1 MNFWDQAFDT
11 PHYKYGTEPNAFL
24 RAQAHRLPEGST
36 VLVPGDG
43 EGRNGVWLARQGHAV
58 LSVDI
63 SAVGLRKAGELAAQH
78 GVQLRT
84 LEADLAAWTP
94 APASADAVVLTYVHL
109 PAALR
114 TAVHRN
120 LAQALRPGGWLLL
133 EAFHPQQL
141 QYQSGGPK
149 DAALL
154 YTLEQLRA
162 DFDGLLHEV
171 LSEEC
176 TIELDEGPGHRGT
189 ARVVRWLGCA
199 PVQGLSPLP
208 DALPE
213 AAAER
218 PHGTHPQE
226 LAPS

>member
-24 RAQAHRLPEGST
+24 RANAHRLHPGST

-58 LSVDI
+58 LSVDS
-63 SAVGLRKAGELAAQH
+63 SAVGLRKAHALAAEQ

-114 TAVHRN
+114 SAVHRN
-120 LAQALRPGGWLLL
+120 LARALRPGGLLLL

-141 QYQSGGPK
+141 QFQSGGPK

-154 YTLEQLRA
+154 YTLEQLRS

-171 LSEEC
+171 LAEEC
-176 TIELDEGPGHRGT
+176 TVELDEGPGHHGT
-189 ARVVRWLGCA
+189 AYVVRWLGCA
-199 PVQGLSPLP
+199 PVQGLRTLP
-208 DALPE
+208 DAALV
-213 AAAER
+213 ADADR
-218 PHGTHPQE
+218 LHDT
-226 LAPS
+226 PSEKHTPP

>member
-1 MNFWDQAFDT
+1 MNFWDQTFDA
-11 PHYKYGTEPNAFL
+11 PGYKYGTEPNAFL
-24 RAQAHRLPEGST
+24 RAQAQRLHAGST

-58 LSVDI
+58 LSVDS
-63 SAVGLRKAGELAAQH
+63 SAVGLRKAAELAAEH
-78 GVQLRT
+78 GVPLRT
-84 LEADLAAWTP
+84 LQADLAAWTP

-109 PAALR
+109 PAELR
-114 TAVHRN
+114 SAVHRN
-120 LAQALRPGGWLLL
+120 LALALRPGGWLLL

-171 LSEEC
+171 LAQEC
-176 TIELDEGPGHRGT
+176 TVELDEGPGHHGP
-189 ARVVRWLGCA
+189 AHVVRWLGCA
-199 PVQGLSPLP
+199 PAQGT
-208 DALPE
+208 E
-213 AAAER
+213 ADR
-218 PHGTHPQE
+218 PHDHPPPQYT
-226 LAPS
+226 PS

>member
-24 RAQAHRLPEGST
+24 RAQAHRLHAGSS

-58 LSVDI
+58 LSVDS
-63 SAVGLRKAGELAAQH
+63 SAVGLRKARELAAAQ
-78 GVQLRT
+78 GVPLRT
-84 LEADLAAWTP
+84 LEADLAAWAP
-94 APASADAVVLTYVHL
+94 APASCDAVVLIYVHL

-114 TAVHRN
+114 STVHRT
-120 LAQALRPGGWLLL
+120 LACALRPGGWLLL

-154 YTLEQLRA
+154 YTLAQLRG
-162 DFDGLLHEV
+162 DFWGVLHEV
-171 LSEEC
+171 LADEC
-176 TIELDEGPGHRGT
+176 TVPLDEGPGHHGPGH
-189 ARVVRWLGCA
+189 VVRWLGQA
-199 PVQGLSPLP
+199 PAQPAAHPHPLQESPP
-208 DALPE
+208 
-213 AAAER
+213 
-218 PHGTHPQE
+218 
-226 LAPS
+226 

>member
-24 RAQAHRLPEGST
+24 RAQAHRLHSASS

-58 LSVDI
+58 LSVDS
-63 SAVGLRKAGELAAQH
+63 SAVGLRKARELAAEQ

-84 LEADLAAWTP
+84 LEADLADWTP
-94 APASADAVVLTYVHL
+94 APASLDAVVLVYVHL

-114 TAVHRN
+114 STVHRT

-154 YTLEQLRA
+154 YTLAQLRA
-162 DFDGLLHEV
+162 DFGGVLNEV
-171 LSEEC
+171 LADEC
-176 TIELDEGPGHRGT
+176 TVQLDEGPGHHGPGH
-189 ARVVRWLGCA
+189 VVRWLGQA
-199 PVQGLSPLP
+199 PAQPVAHPHLLQESPP
-208 DALPE
+208 
-213 AAAER
+213 
-218 PHGTHPQE
+218 
-226 LAPS
+226 

>member
-24 RAQAHRLPEGST
+24 RAQAHRLRAGSS

-58 LSVDI
+58 LSVDS
-63 SAVGLRKAGELAAQH
+63 SAVGLRKASELAAGQ

-84 LEADLAAWTP
+84 LEADLATWTP
-94 APASADAVVLTYVHL
+94 APASFDAVVLIYVHL

-114 TAVHRN
+114 SAVHRT
-120 LAQALRPGGWLLL
+120 LAHALRPGGWLLL

-149 DAALL
+149 DAAML

-162 DFDGLLHEV
+162 DLGGVLHEV
-171 LSEEC
+171 LAQEC
-176 TIELDEGPGHRGT
+176 TVQLDEGPGHHGPGH
-189 ARVVRWLGCA
+189 VVRWLGQA
-199 PVQGLSPLP
+199 PAQT
-208 DALPE
+208 
-213 AAAER
+213 AAQ
-218 PHGTHPQE
+218 PHPPQE
-226 LAPS
+226 SPP